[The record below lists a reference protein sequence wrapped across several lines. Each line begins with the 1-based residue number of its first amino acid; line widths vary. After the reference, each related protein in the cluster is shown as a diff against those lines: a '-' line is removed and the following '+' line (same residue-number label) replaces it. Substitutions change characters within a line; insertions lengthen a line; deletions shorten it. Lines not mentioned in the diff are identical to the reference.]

1 MNDVFPYRVVDG
13 FWNEQRL
20 RRELK
25 RPKVWVFSQPP
36 PDFNPIVTIPDT
48 EGAEEWFDGAIQT
61 YSDAKSMW
69 PVWAITKFPLGLPV
83 ELKGVAV

>member
-1 MNDVFPYRVVDG
+1 MT
-13 FWNEQRL
+13 RL
-20 RRELK
+20 
-25 RPKVWVFSQPP
+25 PFSVPAH
-36 PDFNPIVTIPDT
+36 FNPIVTLPDD
-48 EGAEEWFDGAIQT
+48 GDEWFDGAIQT